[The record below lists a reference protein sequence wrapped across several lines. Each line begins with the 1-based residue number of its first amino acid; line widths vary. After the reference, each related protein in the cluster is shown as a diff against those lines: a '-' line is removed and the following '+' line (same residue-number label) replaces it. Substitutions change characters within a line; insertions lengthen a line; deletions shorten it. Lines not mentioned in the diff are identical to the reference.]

1 MTWGEKESIL
11 TLESLWPVSNG
22 QAGHESSR
30 GNYEKGVTTLD
41 MGKVEFDLVKKMF
54 SESS

>member
-11 TLESLWPVSNG
+11 TLESLWPVSNK
-22 QAGHESSR
+22 QAGHESAR

-41 MGKVEFDLVKKMF
+41 MGKVEFI
-54 SESS
+54 